1 MNDNPKIERIKL
13 EKTVVVVVVIED
25 GVMNEP
31 VIAMRVDPEMKVVV
45 EVVVIVTKREIAV
58 EAVAPKKRKA
68 ALINTKNAMKVEIET
83 IVENEVVIEMNLA
96 AAPAEKI
103 KVLAHVI
110 EIGKNHPDLVVI
122 VVVTIVIGR
131 KVVIGIEIGK
141 RRVAAVEVLPI
152 IIIHLLRE
160 KRKVVIGIEIGKRR
174 VAAVE
179 VLPII
184 IIHLLREKRK
194 IVPVEER
201 IGNLLT
207 KRKIVQVVIDVV
219 QVIERESV
227 VLDLLVLLLMNEEES

>member
-1 MNDNPKIERIKL
+1 
-13 EKTVVVVVVIED
+13 
-25 GVMNEP
+25 
-31 VIAMRVDPEMKVVV
+31 
-45 EVVVIVTKREIAV
+45 
-58 EAVAPKKRKA
+58 
-68 ALINTKNAMKVEIET
+68 MKVEIET

-160 KRKVVIGIEIGKRR
+160 KRK
-174 VAAVE
+174 
-179 VLPII
+179 
-184 IIHLLREKRK
+184 

-201 IGNLLT
+201 IENLLT

>member
-160 KRKVVIGIEIGKRR
+160 KRK
-174 VAAVE
+174 
-179 VLPII
+179 
-184 IIHLLREKRK
+184 